1 VRWKGVKWFIEG
13 DICAFFD
20 SLRPEVLVQILA
32 EQIHDNRFLRL
43 VKQLLAAGYMEAGVR
58 YPTTRG
64 TPQGSG
70 LSPVLSNLMLDRLD
84 KYVEREL
91 LPAYTRGQRRK
102 AYRPYGALVK
112 AAWDARQRGEVE
124 RARALSKHAQTLPS
138 HDPYDPTFRRLWYTR
153 YCDDFLLGFVG
164 PKAEAALIKRQL
176 AAFLHN
182 ELGLELS
189 EEKTLITHART
200 EKAHF
205 LGYELHTFQANDKHD
220 RRGRRCVNG
229 GIGLCV
235 PTAVIHAHC
244 ALYRNGQRSRPFL
257 QRVHDS
263 AYTIVTQY
271 QAEYRG
277 IVEYYRL
284 AYNLRRLQRL
294 KWVME
299 SSLTRTLAMKFKTSC
314 RTIHQRLQTVHHT
327 KDGTYKVLEVQV
339 DRGPQRPP
347 LVARFGGITL
357 RWNRQAPISELP
369 PKPIWSGRS
378 EVVER
383 LLAET
388 CEVCGATDDIEVH
401 HLRKLSDLDR
411 PGHAPRPKWVKI
423 MATRRRKTLVVCQ
436 ACHHA
441 IHSGRYDGPA
451 LSAKTH
457 GRAD

>member
-1 VRWKGVKWFIEG
+1 MR
-13 DICAFFD
+13 
-20 SLRPEVLVQILA
+20 
-32 EQIHDNRFLRL
+32 
-43 VKQLLAAGYMEAGVR
+43 EA
-58 YPTTRG
+58 TT
-64 TPQGSG
+64 
-70 LSPVLSNLMLDRLD
+70 VLSII
-84 KYVEREL
+84 RE
-91 LPAYTRGQRRK
+91 RGQRGLPLEGLYRQLYNPDLYFR
-102 AYRPYGALVK
+102 AYAKLYPNKGALTPGATPETVDGMTRRK
-112 AAWDARQRGEVE
+112 IEAIIAALRSE
-124 RARALSKHAQTLPS
+124 
-138 HDPYDPTFRRLWYTR
+138 R
-153 YCDDFLLGFVG
+153 YCWTPVRRTYRQKKNGKLRPLGIPSWSDKLL
-164 PKAEAALIKRQL
+164 Q
-176 AAFLHN
+176 
-182 ELGLELS
+182 LELS